1 MQEMVELSKL
11 QSQQPEA
18 SPQAVSFPTKEPNGE
33 EHIITVQAGPS
44 HFGVNLRGDQVVKGK
59 TFIVHPFNACNN
71 LLETTA
77 IKGKIAIVERGDCM
91 FIDKARRIQKAGA
104 IGGVI
109 LDNTPGSSAETS
121 AMFSMS
127 GDGNDDVKI
136 PVVFLFAQDAFKLLL
151 TLSKT
156 PDIEVTISELKS
168 NTEVWPPNEEESMF
182 HKLKVSVQEFLNKH
196 AGIGFTKTVTLGSF
210 KADIGTEKIAI
221 TYEKVPNEDVYPEE
235 TSNPQ
240 WSKIRKGFL
249 ISILHSE
256 QLLVPLNILRIYYQ
270 TLSGFNQEEMK
281 EHDVTKQAL
290 WLLKE
295 LSIEHHKKDDDIFI
309 ATEKIGMSLLTD
321 TNLLKQQHKLDDSKN
336 DKENEQR
343 NKNMD
348 KIKSI
353 LQAIKDMNLD
363 DETFDKK
370 SSMTTT
376 TTRTT
381 IDDIVIQDDLK
392 NKFKISDDNI
402 NKINKIDVDD
412 PNNNNH
418 NKVIMPNDSSTDSN
432 NSDDKTNSHRN
443 KNKGNKDEL

>member
-18 SPQAVSFPTKEPNGE
+18 LSQAVSFLAKEPNGA
-33 EHIITVQAGPS
+33 EHMITVEAGPS
-44 HFGVNLRGDQVVKGK
+44 NFGVNLKGDQTVKGK
-59 TFIVHPFNACNN
+59 TFIVHPFNACTNV
-71 LLETTA
+71 LEATA
-77 IKGKIAIVERGDCM
+77 MKGKIAIVERGDCM
-91 FIDKARRIQKAGA
+91 FIDKARRIQRAGA
-104 IGGVI
+104 IGGII

-121 AMFSMS
+121 NMFSMA
-127 GDGNDDVKI
+127 GDGTDDVKI

-168 NTEVWPPNEEESMF
+168 NAEVWPPNEEESMF

-196 AGIGFTKTVTLGSF
+196 AGIGFTKTVNLGSF
-210 KADIGTEKIAI
+210 KADIGAEKIAI
-221 TYEKVPNEDVYPEE
+221 TYEKAPNEEVFTEE
-235 TSNPQ
+235 SSNPQ

-270 TLSGFNQEEMK
+270 TLSGVNQGDMK
-281 EHDVTKQAL
+281 DHDVTKQAL

-295 LSIEHHKKDDDIFI
+295 LSIEHHKKEDDIFV

-321 TNLLKQQHKLDDSKN
+321 TNVLKQQKKSDD
-336 DKENEQR
+336 NEERR
-343 NKNMD
+343 NVNMD

-363 DETFDKK
+363 DGALEKKATDDLVISDGRK
-370 SSMTTT
+370 SSN
-376 TTRTT
+376 
-381 IDDIVIQDDLK
+381 K
-392 NKFKISDDNI
+392 NSDD
-402 NKINKIDVDD
+402 D
-412 PNNNNH
+412 
-418 NKVIMPNDSSTDSN
+418 KVIMPNDSNNRDDSQDSKTYHKN
-432 NSDDKTNSHRN
+432 NDD
-443 KNKGNKDEL
+443 L